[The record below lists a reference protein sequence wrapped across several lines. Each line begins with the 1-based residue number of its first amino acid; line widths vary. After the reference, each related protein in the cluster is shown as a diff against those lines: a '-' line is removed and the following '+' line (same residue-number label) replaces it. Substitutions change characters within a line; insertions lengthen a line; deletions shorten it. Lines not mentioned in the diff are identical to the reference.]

1 MVDNFTVAALV
12 TAAVSLGV
20 GSSLWYAKRLYHGR
34 AKPLFKSGFVECER
48 SSRVCSPERTRNV
61 RQ

>member
-12 TAAVSLGV
+12 TAAVSLGI
-20 GSSLWYAKRLYHGR
+20 GSSLWYAKRLYRGR
-34 AKPLFKSGFVECER
+34 AKPLFKSGFVEREG
-48 SSRVCSPERTRNV
+48 STRVSSPEMTRNV